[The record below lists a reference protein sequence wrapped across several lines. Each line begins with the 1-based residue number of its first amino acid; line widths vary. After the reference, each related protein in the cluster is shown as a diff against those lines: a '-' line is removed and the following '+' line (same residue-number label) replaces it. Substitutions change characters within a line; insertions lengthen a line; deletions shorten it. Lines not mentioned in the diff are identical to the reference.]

1 MKLTLAQLESF
12 HWIAQLGS
20 FGAAAEHLHL
30 SQPAISVRLAGLERA
45 VGKPLFKRQGR
56 RMRLTPAGVALVEQA
71 AHMLSLA
78 NGMVSEPAALDPL
91 QFRLRIGAP
100 DSFALVCL
108 PQLLETFE
116 HEYPRLKVALTIE
129 NSSVLAQSLND
140 GDLDI
145 AFVAE
150 PQVNADVR
158 TEYLGSMRFNWVAS
172 PRLGL
177 PRRRARSAELAKY
190 QIFTN
195 PDPSKLN
202 ALTRDWFARAGHE
215 SLQFSTCN
223 NLSVIVQLT
232 VSGAGISLLPTSI
245 VEGELRSR
253 QLRRVLT
260 TTALPL
266 QRFFACYRMA
276 RSGKV
281 VADFVDLARKV
292 MRRKRFLER

>member
-145 AFVAE
+145 VSWPSRRSMQTCAPSTWAACGSTGWPARDSGFRAAARARRNWRNIRSS
-150 PQVNADVR
+150 PIR
-158 TEYLGSMRFNWVAS
+158 IRPSSMR
-172 PRLGL
+172 
-177 PRRRARSAELAKY
+177 
-190 QIFTN
+190 
-195 PDPSKLN
+195 
-202 ALTRDWFARAGHE
+202 
-215 SLQFSTCN
+215 
-223 NLSVIVQLT
+223 
-232 VSGAGISLLPTSI
+232 
-245 VEGELRSR
+245 
-253 QLRRVLT
+253 
-260 TTALPL
+260 
-266 QRFFACYRMA
+266 
-276 RSGKV
+276 
-281 VADFVDLARKV
+281 
-292 MRRKRFLER
+292 

>member
-1 MKLTLAQLESF
+1 M
-12 HWIAQLGS
+12 
-20 FGAAAEHLHL
+20 
-30 SQPAISVRLAGLERA
+30 
-45 VGKPLFKRQGR
+45 
-56 RMRLTPAGVALVEQA
+56 
-71 AHMLSLA
+71 
-78 NGMVSEPAALDPL
+78 LDPL
-91 QFRLRIGAP
+91 QFKLRIGAP

-108 PQLLETFE
+108 PQLLQTFE
-116 HEYPRLKVALTIE
+116 RVYPLLKVALTIE

-158 TEYLGSMRFNWVAS
+158 AEYLGSMGFNWVAS
-172 PRLGL
+172 PRLKL
-177 PRRRARSAELAKY
+177 PRRGVRPALLAEH

-202 ALTRDWFARAGHE
+202 TLTRDWFARAGHE
-215 SLQFSTCN
+215 SMQFSTCN
-223 NLSVIVQLT
+223 NLSVIVHLT

-245 VEGELRSR
+245 VERELRSR
-253 QLRRVLT
+253 QLRRVP
-260 TTALPL
+260 TTAPLPR

-281 VADFVDLARKV
+281 VADLVRLARKV
-292 MRRKRFLER
+292 MLRKKFLER